1 MIEVEHLCKSY
12 DDNPAVKDLSF
23 SIEEGHATS
32 TVFWV
37 PTAPENPRP

>member
-23 SIEEGHATS
+23 SIGEGH
-32 TVFWV
+32 VYGFWV

>member
-23 SIEEGHATS
+23 SIEEGQHCA
-32 TVFWV
+32 
-37 PTAPENPRP
+37 